1 MLIDH
6 PFFRAVSAQTASFRA
21 ASRGAVVLPALRLGL
36 FMVAAMVAA
45 GCHGSGDFE
54 PLGSQKIYVSD
65 KFFDVAVLDEQNV
78 FVVGYGGK
86 ILSSSNGGMS
96 WDLVDSGTDSGLF
109 SISFSDDK
117 NGWIVGQE
125 GMILR
130 TVDGG
135 NSWTRQTPE
144 IFTTA
149 DCRDTEYRDSVYD
162 DCRLE
167 KDAAAEILR
176 SLGSKNLDTIEVEEA
191 RLERECRQFA
201 SEECPQAYLFSV
213 QALDADSAVAIGD
226 RSVFMRT
233 DDGGASWSVQTLTAE
248 NTDIDPNWAIVFE
261 DPVLYDV
268 EFVDDQNG
276 FVVGEF
282 GKIYHTADGG
292 ETWMERQ
299 KSLMDE
305 TIFDIMDLPTL
316 FDVEIAADGKSGV
329 VVGLDGRVGR
339 SSDGGKTWGFEPH
352 GVKEYVDPFYSGTV
366 LGDGTV
372 WAVGSSGQVVKTG
385 DDGRLSR
392 GSFGTAINSWVRRIR
407 FIDNENGWVVGG
419 FGLIMNTTDGGK
431 TWYRRM
437 G

>member
-6 PFFRAVSAQTASFRA
+6 PLSRAVSTQTVAFRA
-21 ASRGAVVLPALRLGL
+21 ASKRAVVLPALRLAL
-36 FMVAAMVAA
+36 FAVTALVVA
-45 GCHGSGDFE
+45 GCHGSGDYE
-54 PLGSQKIYVSD
+54 PLGTQKIYVSD
-65 KFFDVAVLDEQNV
+65 KFFDVAALDEQNV

-86 ILSSSNGGMS
+86 ILSTPNGGLS

-130 TVDGG
+130 TLDGG
-135 NSWTRQTPE
+135 KSWTRQTPE

-149 DCRDTEYRDSVYD
+149 DCRDPEFRESIYI

-176 SLGSKNLDTIEVEEA
+176 SLGSKNLDTPEVEEV
-191 RLERECRQFA
+191 RLTRECRQFA

-213 QALDADSAVAIGD
+213 QALDADTAVAIGD

-233 DDGGASWSVQTLTAE
+233 DDGGANWNVQTLVAL

-268 EFVDDQNG
+268 EFVDKLNG

-282 GKIYHTADGG
+282 GKIYQTDDGG
-292 ETWMERQ
+292 KTWMGRQ
-299 KSLMDE
+299 QSLMDE

-316 FDVEIAADGKSGV
+316 FDVEIGADGKSGV

-339 SSDGGKTWGFEPH
+339 STDGGTTWAFEPH

-366 LGDGTV
+366 LEDGTV
-372 WAVGSSGQVVKTG
+372 WAVGSSGQVVKT
-385 DDGRLSR
+385 DDEGVLAK
-392 GSFGTAINSWVRRIR
+392 GTFGTAINSWVRRIR